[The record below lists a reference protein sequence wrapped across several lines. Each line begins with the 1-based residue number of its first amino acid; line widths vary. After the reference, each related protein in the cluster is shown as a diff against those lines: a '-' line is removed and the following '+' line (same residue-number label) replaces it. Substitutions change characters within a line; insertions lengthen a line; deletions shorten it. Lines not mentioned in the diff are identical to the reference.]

1 MRKIKNL
8 LAFVLTLVL
17 TNILVS
23 CHNEEKPENVL
34 DEGIV
39 GTWVS
44 QDSKN
49 GFREEITFQSNGKV
63 TLGNPLISGAKVV
76 ASVVAQK
83 RRGTVLIFKKSHRK
97 NYRRKNGH
105 RQPITVLRVEEIK
118 H

>member
-1 MRKIKNL
+1 MLAVIKVSGKQYKVRKGDFFSVEKLPYEVEQSVEISD
-8 LAFVLTLVL
+8 VLMTE
-17 TNILVS
+17 S
-23 CHNEEKPENVL
+23 
-34 DEGIV
+34 D
-39 GTWVS
+39 
-44 QDSKN
+44 
-49 GFREEITFQSNGKV
+49 GKV
-63 TLGNPLISGAKVV
+63 VLGNPLVSGAKVI